1 MATLNKLYLNL
12 KKISDCLQRVLE
24 TIAAFLIIVC
34 SLALLFQVFYRFI
47 IIKYVSFSFPFTE
60 EIAKYALIWSVYLM
74 IGICLKEGSQASVNL
89 IYDRL
94 GYQNKCI
101 LYYITRLIMAI
112 FLAVTIYYAIYV
124 VKLNV
129 LYKSPTLRLSGV
141 YLYSAP
147 LVGCILLTFET
158 FIEVLGVIT
167 RNVKPFNS

>member
-74 IGICLKEGSQASVNL
+74 IGICLKEGL
-89 IYDRL
+89 
-94 GYQNKCI
+94 
-101 LYYITRLIMAI
+101 
-112 FLAVTIYYAIYV
+112 
-124 VKLNV
+124 LN
-129 LYKSPTLRLSGV
+129 TWH
-141 YLYSAP
+141 
-147 LVGCILLTFET
+147 
-158 FIEVLGVIT
+158 
-167 RNVKPFNS
+167 